1 MRLTWVLWGARARQD
16 ESYSGQD
23 CQYRWKRLLQP
34 AGCVKNTPERT
45 QESHWFQWNFQ
56 IDLGWRF
63 GADLFELKNHYNLTM
78 ADCFWKWPDIH
89 KLNNPTAKD
98 IISSIKSQIYRYG
111 IPDKWSQTTDVGLL
125 LLYLLNSWLAVT
137 CNTQQPVLTI
147 HKKTG
152 KQKELYR
159 LSNACWWRRQI
170 HTKRCLTTETSSRR
184 WTLSYTTVSRSSVE
198 DDAANNIQTPT
209 TRTRSSKERHN

>member
-16 ESYSGQD
+16 ESYSVQE
-23 CQYRWKRLLQP
+23 CQHREKIVAACRVCEEHSRANPKESLVPMEFPDLSW
-34 AGCVKNTPERT
+34 VKV
-45 QESHWFQWNFQ
+45 
-56 IDLGWRF
+56 
-63 GADLFELKNHYNLTM
+63 GANLFELNSHHNLIIV
-78 ADCFWKWPDIH
+78 DCFSKWPDIH
-89 KLNNPTAKD
+89 KLDNLTAKD
-98 IISSIKSQIYRYG
+98 IISSIKSQISRYG

-170 HTKRCLTTETSSRR
+170 HTKRCLTTETCSRR
-184 WTLSYTTVSRSSVE
+184 WTLSYTTISRSSVE
-198 DDAANNIQTPT
+198 DDAAT
-209 TRTRSSKERHN
+209 TFKLLQPGQGSSKERHN

>member
-1 MRLTWVLWGARARQD
+1 MQKQGKTSLTLARNVSTER
-16 ESYSGQD
+16 
-23 CQYRWKRLLQP
+23 RLLQP
-34 AGCVKNTPERT
+34 AGCVKNTPEQT
-45 QESHWFQWNFQ
+45 QRSHWFQWNFQ

-63 GADLFELKNHYNLTM
+63 WVDLFELKNHHNLTM

-125 LLYLLNSWLAVT
+125 LLYLLNSWLAMT
-137 CNTQQPVLTI
+137 CNTQQSVLTV
-147 HKKTG
+147 HKQTG
-152 KQKELYR
+152 KQKEVYR

-170 HTKRCLTTETSSRR
+170 HTKRCLTTQTSSRR

-198 DDAANNIQTPT
+198 DDAAT
-209 TRTRSSKERHN
+209 TS